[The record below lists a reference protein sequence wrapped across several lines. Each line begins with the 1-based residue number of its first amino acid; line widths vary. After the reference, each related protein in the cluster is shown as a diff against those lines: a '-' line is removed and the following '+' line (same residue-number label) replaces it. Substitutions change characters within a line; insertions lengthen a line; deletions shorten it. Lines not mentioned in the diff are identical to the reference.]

1 MKTNDILDIYSAGRN
16 AGGVTLDL
24 AFRTAGP
31 DDAPA
36 LAGFAEQVFRD
47 TFGPHN
53 RAEDMDAYCGAA
65 FATDHVHHELT
76 DRHYHTVLV
85 FARGDLAGYA
95 QLRSTAPPPCVAG
108 PAPIELKR
116 LYVDRRWHGGGV
128 AHALLDRAI
137 AIAMQRSAQTLY
149 LSVWQHNHRA
159 IAFYVKHGFAQ
170 VGTAE
175 FRLGADLQF
184 DPVMVRPLPAGT
196 TRPCPPAFT
205 SRE

>member
-1 MKTNDILDIYSAGRN
+1 MTPDPVS
-16 AGGVTLDL
+16 LDL
-24 AFRTAGP
+24 ELRTAGP
-31 DDAPA
+31 EDAPA
-36 LAGFAEQVFRD
+36 LAALAEHVFRD

-53 RAEDMDAYCGAA
+53 RAEDMDAYCRAA
-65 FATDHVHHELT
+65 FSIDHVHHELT
-76 DRHYHTVLV
+76 DRHYHTVLG
-85 FARGDLAGYA
+85 FARGELAGYA

-137 AIAMQRSAQTLY
+137 AIAMQRGAQTLY

-159 IAFYVKHGFAQ
+159 IAFYVKHGFVR
-170 VGTAE
+170 VGAAE
-175 FRLGADLQF
+175 FTLGADVQL
-184 DPVMVRPLPAGT
+184 DPVMQRPLPAGT
-196 TRPCPPAFT
+196 AQHCCPTLT

>member
-1 MKTNDILDIYSAGRN
+1 MTSRLATS
-16 AGGVTLDL
+16 DL
-24 AFRTAGP
+24 TFRTAGP

-36 LAGFAEQVFRD
+36 LAGFAEHVFRD
-47 TFGPHN
+47 TFGPHY
-53 RAEDMDAYCGAA
+53 RAEDMDAYCRDA
-65 FATDHVHHELT
+65 FAIEHVRGELT
-76 DRHYHTVLV
+76 DRACHTVLV
-85 FARGDLAGYA
+85 LARGDLAGYA
-95 QLRSTAPPPCVAG
+95 QLRSTAPPPCVVG
-108 PAPIELKR
+108 PAPLELKR

-137 AIAMQRSAQTLY
+137 AIAVQRGAQTLY

-170 VGTAE
+170 VGAAE
-175 FRLGADLQF
+175 FRLGADVQL

-196 TRPCPPAFT
+196 AEHAPPAFT